1 MNDNVKPL
9 VEQLLDLKEKLAP
22 LENQFE
28 AAKESIRAAGAET
41 YPVPGRGKVIVSAA
55 AEKKAKGT
63 EIVIDPE
70 KLEAADATLKAQL
83 FALGILKTE
92 TIYSRASKAK
102 VEVKLE
108 AA

>member
-1 MNDNVKPL
+1 MKPL

-22 LENQFE
+22 LEAKFE
-28 AAKESIRAAGAET
+28 AAKESIRAAGAST
-41 YPVPGRGKVIVSAA
+41 YPVPGRGKVIVSAPS
-55 AEKKAKGT
+55 EVKAKGT

-70 KLEAADATLKAQL
+70 KLDAADPTLKAQL
-83 FALGILKTE
+83 FALGILQTA
-92 TIYSRASKAK
+92 TIYSRASKSK